1 MTAYAPDP
9 FAVTVAALRD
19 ASRRPMRYRT
29 KHNYRRTV
37 PARDRLF
44 FEQAW
49 THLLQRG
56 ELVIDRPIRP
66 SRPLRYVAPGAAR

>member
-9 FAVTVAALRD
+9 FAATVAALRD

-29 KHNYRRTV
+29 KRDYRRAI

-44 FEQAW
+44 FERAW
-49 THLLQRG
+49 VHLPRRG

-66 SRPLRYVAPGAAR
+66 SRPLRYVAPGAAA

>member
-1 MTAYAPDP
+1 MTVHAPDP
-9 FAVTVAALRD
+9 LAATVAALRD

-29 KHNYRRTV
+29 KRDYRRTI

-56 ELVIDRPIRP
+56 ELVIARPIRP
-66 SRPLRYVAPGAAR
+66 SRPLRYVTPGAAA